1 MRRTTAGP
9 ALAALAGA
17 QFLVVLGNSIVNVA
31 LPQIR
36 DGAGLGDG
44 GTTWVVNAYG
54 LVFGALLL
62 AGGRAADLAGH
73 RRVLLGGLA
82 VFGGASA
89 AAGLAS
95 SAGLLIAARAVQGAG
110 AAAIAPA
117 ALAVVTGLFPSGPGR
132 GRALGVW
139 GAVSGAG
146 GAAGVLLGGLLAQAW
161 GWRAL
166 FFAVAVGSLAVLAAV
181 AVSAPRSAAPGTGRF
196 DLLGTVTVTASLTAL
211 VWGLTTARA
220 QGWTAPRVLGAL
232 AAAAV
237 FGVLFVLAER
247 RHPDPLVP
255 PRLLRGGRVGAGN
268 LLMGLFGSV
277 WLALFFFLPLYQQ
290 EVLGQGPLLAGLGQ
304 LPLAGAVMLG
314 SALSP
319 RITARIGASRALLA
333 GLLVEAAGLA
343 WLGRIGAGGSYLTDV
358 LPPSVLVGLG
368 LSVAFTRLTDLST
381 DGVARADSGAAGGL
395 VNTTRQVGGAIGLAV
410 LATLAGSVTAGSSA
424 PHLQALT
431 DGYRAAF
438 TASAAVLLATAVLAA
453 HLTRPTELTRPTALT
468 PSTDL
473 TRPTERNPEM
483 RTIDETAPVIV
494 RLSTTIDAPIERVW
508 AVHTGIDAWPT
519 WNGDIDTASLSGPVE
534 PGSSFRWTTHG
545 LDITSTVFEVVP
557 GERIVWGGPAGG
569 IDGVHVWTF
578 TADGGRVTVR
588 TEESWAGAPVEAAAE
603 QLGRALHASLESWLA
618 ALKTRAEQP
627 A

>member
-1 MRRTTAGP
+1 MRKTATGT
-9 ALAALAGA
+9 ALAALAAA

-36 DGAGLGDG
+36 EGAGLTDG

-62 AGGRAADLAGH
+62 AGGRAADLLGH

-89 AAGLAS
+89 VAGVTS
-95 SAGLLIAARAVQGAG
+95 SAGLLIAARAVQGVG
-110 AAAIAPA
+110 AAAVAPA
-117 ALAVVTGLFPSGPGR
+117 ALAVVMGLFPPGPGR

-166 FFAVAVGSLAVLAAV
+166 FVAVAAGAFAVLAAV
-181 AVSAPRSAAPGTGRF
+181 AVSAPRSAERGGGRF
-196 DLLGTVTVTASLTAL
+196 DLLGTAMITLSLTGL
-211 VWGLTTARA
+211 VWGLATARE
-220 QGWTAPRVLGAL
+220 QGWTDARVLGAL
-232 AAAAV
+232 AGALV
-237 FGVLFVLAER
+237 FGTLFVLAER
-247 RHPDPLVP
+247 RHADPLVP
-255 PRLLRGGRVGAGN
+255 PRLFQGGRVAAAN
-268 LLMGLFGSV
+268 TLMALFGSV
-277 WLALFFFLPLYQQ
+277 WIALFFFLPLYQQ
-290 EVLGQGPLLAGLGQ
+290 EVLGEGPLLTGLGQ
-304 LPLAGAVMLG
+304 LPLAGAIMLG

-333 GLLVEAAGLA
+333 ALVVEAAGLL
-343 WLGRIGAGGSYLTDV
+343 WLSRISADGSYLADV
-358 LPPSVLVGLG
+358 LGPSVLVGFG
-368 LSVAFTRLTDLST
+368 LSVAFIQLTALSM
-381 DGVARADSGAAGGL
+381 DGVAKADAGTAGGL
-395 VNTTRQVGGAIGLAV
+395 INTTRQVGGAAGLAV
-410 LATLAGSVTAGSSA
+410 LATLAGSLTAGSSQ

-438 TASAAVLLATAVLAA
+438 AASAAVLLATAVLAA
-453 HLTRPTELTRPTALT
+453 YLTRPTEG
-468 PSTDL
+468 
-473 TRPTERNPEM
+473 NPAM

-508 AVHTGIDAWPT
+508 ALHTGIDAWPS
-519 WNGDIDTASLSGPVE
+519 WNGDIDTATLSGPVE
-534 PGSSFRWTTHG
+534 PGSSFEWTTHG

-557 GERIVWGGPAGG
+557 GERIVWGGPASG

-578 TADGGRVTVR
+578 TADGDRVTVR

-603 QLGRALHASLESWLA
+603 QLGQALHASLQSWLA

>member
-1 MRRTTAGP
+1 MRKTATGP
-9 ALAALAGA
+9 ALAALAAA

-36 DGAGLGDG
+36 DGAGLSAG

-54 LVFGALLL
+54 LAFGALLL
-62 AGGRAADLAGH
+62 AGGRAADLLGH
-73 RRVLLGGLA
+73 RGLLLGGLA
-82 VFGGASA
+82 VFGTASA
-89 AAGLAS
+89 ASGLAS
-95 SAGLLIAARAVQGAG
+95 SAGVLITARAVQGMG

-117 ALAVVTGLFPSGPGR
+117 ALAVVMGLFPPGPGR

-166 FFAVAVGSLAVLAAV
+166 FFAVAAGTFAVLVAV
-181 AVSAPRSAAPGTGRF
+181 ALGTPRAQPRRGGRF
-196 DLLGTVTVTASLTAL
+196 DPLGTVTITLSLTGL
-211 VWGLTTARA
+211 VWGLSTARA
-220 QGWTAPRVLGAL
+220 QGWTDGRVLGAL
-232 AAAAV
+232 ALAAV
-237 FGVLFVLAER
+237 LGAVFVLVER

-255 PRLLRGGRVGAGN
+255 PRLVRGGRVAAGN
-268 LLMGLFGSV
+268 LLMALFGSV

-290 EVLGQGPLLAGLGQ
+290 EVLGESPLLTGLGQ
-304 LPLAGAVMLG
+304 LPLAGAIMIG

-319 RITARIGASRALLA
+319 RLTARLGSRRTLLSALL
-333 GLLVEAAGLA
+333 VQAAGTLWLA
-343 WLGRIGAGGSYLTDV
+343 RISAGSSYLADV
-358 LPPSVLVGLG
+358 LGPSVLIGLG
-368 LSVAFTRLTDLST
+368 LSVAFIQLTDLSM
-381 DGVARADSGAAGGL
+381 DGVAKEDSGTAGGL

-410 LATLAGSVTAGSSA
+410 LATLAGSVTAGSSS
-424 PHLQALT
+424 PQLQALT

-438 TASAAVLLATAVLAA
+438 AASAAVLLATAVLAA
-453 HLTRPTELTRPTALT
+453 YLTR
-468 PSTDL
+468 S
-473 TRPTERNPEM
+473 TERNPEM

-508 AVHTGIDAWPT
+508 ALHTGIDAWPS
-519 WNGDIDTASLSGPVE
+519 WNGDIDTATLSGPVE

-578 TADGGRVTVR
+578 TAEGDRVTVR

-603 QLGRALHASLESWLA
+603 QLGQALHASLESWLA

>member
-1 MRRTTAGP
+1 M
-9 ALAALAGA
+9 
-17 QFLVVLGNSIVNVA
+17 
-31 LPQIR
+31 
-36 DGAGLGDG
+36 
-44 GTTWVVNAYG
+44 W
-54 LVFGALLL
+54 
-62 AGGRAADLAGH
+62 
-73 RRVLLGGLA
+73 GLA
-82 VFGGASA
+82 
-89 AAGLAS
+89 
-95 SAGLLIAARAVQGAG
+95 
-110 AAAIAPA
+110 
-117 ALAVVTGLFPSGPGR
+117 
-132 GRALGVW
+132 
-139 GAVSGAG
+139 
-146 GAAGVLLGGLLAQAW
+146 
-161 GWRAL
+161 
-166 FFAVAVGSLAVLAAV
+166 
-181 AVSAPRSAAPGTGRF
+181 
-196 DLLGTVTVTASLTAL
+196 
-211 VWGLTTARA
+211 TARE
-220 QGWTAPRVLGAL
+220 QGWTDPRVLGAL
-232 AAAAV
+232 AAAVV

-255 PRLLRGGRVGAGN
+255 SGLFQCGRVGAGN

-314 SALSP
+314 SALAP
-319 RITARIGASRALLA
+319 RITVRIGAARTLLA
-333 GLLVEAAGLA
+333 GLLVEAAGLG
-343 WLGRIGAGGSYLTDV
+343 WLARISAGGSYLADV
-358 LPPSVLVGLG
+358 LTPSVLVGLG
-368 LSVAFTRLTDLST
+368 LSVAFVQLTGLSM
-381 DGVARADSGAAGGL
+381 DGVARADSGTAGGL

-453 HLTRPTELTRPTALT
+453 HLI
-468 PSTDL
+468 
-473 TRPTERNPEM
+473 RPTERNPEM

-508 AVHTGIDAWPT
+508 ALHTGIDAWPT
-519 WNGDIDTASLSGPVE
+519 WNGDIDTAALSGPVE

-578 TADGGRVTVR
+578 TADGERVTVR

-603 QLGRALHASLESWLA
+603 QLGQALHASLESWLA
-618 ALKTRAEQP
+618 ALKARAEQP